1 MKNILVMMALIFS
14 MGASAALTAEQKT
27 ALDKQIEMVKG
38 WASNATIVAAV
49 KAGAGADYATM
60 TQDAWKALPVLDAK
74 VRALSKT
81 PAAEVLKKNKSD
93 AVSEAFLNAADGTKV
108 ALLSKTSNWSHKG
121 KAKHD
126 DPMAGKTWIGDV
138 EVDESTGAQQIQIA
152 VPVMDAGK
160 AVGSLCVGFT
170 VSKLK

>member
-1 MKNILVMMALIFS
+1 MKNILVMMTFLFS
-14 MGASAALTAEQKT
+14 MGVSAALTAEQKA
-27 ALDKQIEMVKG
+27 ALDKQVEMVKG
-38 WASNATIVAAV
+38 WASNATIVAAA
-49 KAGAGADYATM
+49 KAGAGADYASM

-81 PAAEVLKKNKSD
+81 PAAEVLKKNKTE

-108 ALLSKTSNWSHKG
+108 AILSKTSNWSHKG

-126 DPMAGKTWIGDV
+126 DPMAGKTWIGEV
-138 EVDESTGAQQIQIA
+138 ETDESTGAQQIQIA

>member
-1 MKNILVMMALIFS
+1 MKNILVMMTFLFS
-14 MGASAALTAEQKT
+14 MGVSAALTAEQK
-27 ALDKQIEMVKG
+27 AAIDKQVEIVKG
-38 WASNATIVAAV
+38 WASNATIVAAA
-49 KAGAGADYATM
+49 KAGAGADYASM
-60 TQDAWKALPVLDAK
+60 TQDAWKALPILDAK

-81 PAAEVLKKNKSD
+81 PAAEVLKKNKTD

-108 ALLSKTSNWSHKG
+108 AILSKTSNWSHKG

-126 DPMAGKTWIGDV
+126 DPMAGKTWIGEV
-138 EVDESTGAQQIQIA
+138 ETDESTGAQQIQIA